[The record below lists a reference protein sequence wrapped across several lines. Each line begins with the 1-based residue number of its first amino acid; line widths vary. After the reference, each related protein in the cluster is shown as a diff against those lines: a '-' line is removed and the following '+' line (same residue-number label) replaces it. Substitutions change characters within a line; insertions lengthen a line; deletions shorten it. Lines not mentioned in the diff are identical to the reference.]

1 MKKFKHLRA
10 EDFPGVN
17 PQKFAEWKEA
27 VLKTRGHIYILLV
40 IYLILNIKSYGIA
53 GNIIYD
59 TPVVL
64 FIGALFLSQQSR
76 IASEKHPTYIIASL
90 CFLIMYD
97 IVILRM
103 TGAFAGESLIVI
115 VALFWLYSQNRR
127 NKQLEFNAG
136 INAAAIKRAMSK

>member
-1 MKKFKHLRA
+1 MRKFKSLAA

-17 PQKFAEWKEA
+17 PKKFIEWKES

-40 IYLILNIKSYGIA
+40 IYLILNIKSYGVA

-59 TPVVL
+59 TPIVL
-64 FIGALFLSQQSR
+64 FIGGVFLSQQSR
-76 IASEKHPTYIIASL
+76 FASEKHPTYIIASL
-90 CFLIMYD
+90 CFLIMFD
-97 IVILRM
+97 IIVLRM

-127 NKQLEFNAG
+127 NKQLEADSG

>member
-1 MKKFKHLRA
+1 MRKFKDLRA

-17 PQKFAEWKEA
+17 PQRFAEWKEA
-27 VLKTRGHIYILLV
+27 ALKTRGHIYILLV
-40 IYLILNIKSYGIA
+40 IYLILNIKSYGVT

-59 TPVVL
+59 TPIVL

-76 IASEKHPTYIIASL
+76 FASEKHTTYVIVSL
-90 CFLIMYD
+90 CFLIMFD
-97 IVILRM
+97 IIVLRM

-127 NKQLEFNAG
+127 NKQLEFNSG